1 MTTSEWH
8 VQTLLKAI
16 HSITP
21 QSLTLEQLERCLSAV
36 RFAAPRWQ
44 DEYAPPPGGYR
55 AAEGDGGS
63 GMSAQ
68 DAFLYSS
75 PP

>member
-8 VQTLLKAI
+8 VQTLLEAI

-21 QSLTLEQLERCLSAV
+21 QSLTLEQLARALSAV

-44 DEYAPPPGGYR
+44 DEYHR
-55 AAEGDGGS
+55 RKAAIERRKEMGE
-63 GMSAQ
+63 A
-68 DAFLYSS
+68 A
-75 PP
+75 

>member
-44 DEYAPPPGGYR
+44 DEYAR
-55 AAEGDGGS
+55 RQAAIERRRE
-63 GMSAQ
+63 MQEETA
-68 DAFLYSS
+68 
-75 PP
+75 